1 MRLGSNFRPVFTFA
15 LGFAAIA
22 LMTATTPTPSP
33 APEAAPPPKA
43 TPLPAG
49 TSAESAMSTPV
60 AIKEPAPIKN
70 KVNEF
75 STRTDV
81 GSCSENSKK
90 CSIDTYLVAKA
101 LDNAEL
107 DWERRLFFRTYEFK
121 KDTPPPVIKV
131 KSLKFVGKK
140 MVHVTNDR
148 GDVYEVEIKR
158 GHMKKPKK
166 PREYSR

>member
-1 MRLGSNFRPVFTFA
+1 MRLVRPVFTFA
-15 LGFAAIA
+15 LGFAASA

-43 TPLPAG
+43 SPAATG
-49 TSAESAMSTPV
+49 KVDEPSTATPV
-60 AIKEPAPIKN
+60 AIKEPTPVKN
-70 KVNEF
+70 KEHEF

-81 GSCSENSKK
+81 LSCSENSKE
-90 CSIDTYLVAKA
+90 CLIDTFLVAKA
-101 LDNAEL
+101 IDNGEL
-107 DWERRLFFRTYEFK
+107 AWERRLFYRTYQFS
-121 KDTPPPVIKV
+121 KDAPPPVTLV

-140 MVHVTNDR
+140 MLHVTNDR
-148 GDVYEVEIKR
+148 HDVFEVEINR